1 MIRRKYFTSEKGF
14 FNNVEQEAAK
24 KALEMNL
31 TKFKSRVIS
40 VTPSTNDTAKRQ
52 ATTIINPAT
61 SRASYS
67 PTPDPSNSNGIDAA
81 PAGSPTSQSSTT
93 QRKTVSLSDRSSR
106 TVALLNVPDIVTSD
120 RVRVLAE
127 HHGPLVKVQLR
138 PDHQGAILEYVDAA
152 SAGKA
157 GLALDGHEIESG
169 RKLRIGTVAELLR
182 EKAEVKSDK
191 ISAPKT
197 KDAPLQAATSIRRP
211 TQPGGRRGGK
221 GGLGFKRGGVG
232 LGGSRVTN
240 DGSGREVGQNG
251 EGEAHAVA
259 GLKSNAD
266 FKAMLL
272 KK

>member
-1 MIRRKYFTSEKGF
+1 
-14 FNNVEQEAAK
+14 
-24 KALEMNL
+24 MNL

-52 ATTIINPAT
+52 ATTIVNPAP

-67 PTPDPSNSNGIDAA
+67 PTPGPSNSNGIDAA
-81 PAGSPTSQSSTT
+81 SAGSPTSQSAAT
-93 QRKTVSLSDRSSR
+93 QSKTVALSDRSSR

-127 HHGPLVKVQLR
+127 HYGSLVKVQLR

-169 RKLRIGTVAELLR
+169 RKLRVGTVAELFR
-182 EKAEVKSDK
+182 EKAEMKSDK
-191 ISAPKT
+191 ISAPKK
-197 KDAPLQAATSIRRP
+197 KDTPLQAAMPIRRP
-211 TQPGGRRGGK
+211 NQPGGRRGGK

-232 LGGSRVTN
+232 LTGSRATT
-240 DGSGREVGQNG
+240 DGSGREVGPNG
-251 EGEAHAVA
+251 EGEAHVV
-259 GLKSNAD
+259 GGPKSNAD

>member
-1 MIRRKYFTSEKGF
+1 MIRRLYLTSEKDL
-14 FNNVEQEAAK
+14 FNNIEQEAAN

-52 ATTIINPAT
+52 ATTILNPAP

-67 PTPDPSNSNGIDAA
+67 PAPDPSNNNGIDAA
-81 PAGSPTSQSSTT
+81 PAGSPTSQSSVA
-93 QRKTVSLSDRSSR
+93 QRKTVVPSDRSSR

-127 HHGPLVKVQLR
+127 HHGSLVKVQLR

-169 RKLRIGTVAELLR
+169 RKLRVGTVAELFR
-182 EKAEVKSDK
+182 EKAEMKSDK
-191 ISAPKT
+191 IGAPKK
-197 KDAPLQAATSIRRP
+197 KDAPLQAAMPIRRP
-211 TQPGGRRGGK
+211 HQPGGRRGGK
-221 GGLGFKRGGVG
+221 GGLGSKRGGVG
-232 LGGSRVTN
+232 FSGSRATI
-240 DGSGREVGQNG
+240 DGSGREVAPNG
-251 EGEAHAVA
+251 EGEAHPVG